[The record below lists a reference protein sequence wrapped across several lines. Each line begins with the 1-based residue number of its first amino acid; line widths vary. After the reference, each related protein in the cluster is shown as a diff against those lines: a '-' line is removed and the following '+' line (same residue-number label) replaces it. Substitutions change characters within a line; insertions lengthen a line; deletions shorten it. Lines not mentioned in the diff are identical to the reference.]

1 MECVVSAAGAVW
13 GVLVAMMVPGSGH
26 PGRGR
31 VEPPPPGGMS
41 GRWVV
46 PGHHWHEIDGR
57 VWLAGQWL
65 APVEAA
71 SPVKAP
77 LAKAPPANLRAPLP
91 VGLIS
96 PGPVAKARPK
106 SISAASSSAA
116 SSAASSPVEF
126 LAAPAKP
133 AHVDEP
139 RQDMDVDST
148 TDGLDDAEMQR
159 MDDLDTVDWGEGDG
173 DGSDGVHKRP
183 RSA

>member
-1 MECVVSAAGAVW
+1 
-13 GVLVAMMVPGSGH
+13 
-26 PGRGR
+26 
-31 VEPPPPGGMS
+31 MS

-71 SPVKAP
+71 SPAKAPPVKAPPVKAP